1 MKYAISLI
9 FLLLCN
15 VVWAKAIDWNNNKIE
30 WNNYEEGISKA
41 KAEQKPVMMVQ
52 YAEWCGYSKQFGKH
66 FFKPEVI
73 ENSKNFIMV
82 KVDVDQEP
90 EIAELYDVQAVPMTF
105 FLDKNAEPIQA
116 EGELEGNTNGGI
128 GVEDAEQLVHFMNIA
143 EHTEK

>member
-9 FLLLCN
+9 FLLLSN

-116 EGELEGNTNGGI
+116 EGELEGNTDGGI

>member
-1 MKYAISLI
+1 
-9 FLLLCN
+9 
-15 VVWAKAIDWNNNKIE
+15 
-30 WNNYEEGISKA
+30 
-41 KAEQKPVMMVQ
+41 
-52 YAEWCGYSKQFGKH
+52 
-66 FFKPEVI
+66 
-73 ENSKNFIMV
+73 MV

-116 EGELEGNTNGGI
+116 EGELEGNTDGGI